1 MILLVVG
8 MNDVVTSGSVP
19 LGNGYSEED
28 TVCDAID
35 QLHIVC
41 SNRRLTLRIESWQR
55 RMQLMFESLL
65 GSRRRLGPERQRLS
79 VYESKELTTR

>member
-28 TVCDAID
+28 TVCDAIISSTSYVVVGD
-35 QLHIVC
+35 LH
-41 SNRRLTLRIESWQR
+41 
-55 RMQLMFESLL
+55 FE
-65 GSRRRLGPERQRLS
+65 
-79 VYESKELTTR
+79 

>member
-8 MNDVVTSGSVP
+8 MNDVITSSSVP
-19 LGNGYSEED
+19 LGNRYSEED

-35 QLHIVC
+35 QPHIVC
-41 SNRRLTLRIESWQR
+41 SSRRLTLRIESWQR

-65 GSRRRLGPERQRLS
+65 GSRRRPGPGRQPLS
-79 VYESKELTTR
+79 VYESKGLTTR